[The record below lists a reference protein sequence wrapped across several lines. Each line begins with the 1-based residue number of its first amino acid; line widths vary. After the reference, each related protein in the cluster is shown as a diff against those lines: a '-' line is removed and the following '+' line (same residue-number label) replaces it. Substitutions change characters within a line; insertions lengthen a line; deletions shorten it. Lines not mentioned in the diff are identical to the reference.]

1 MKKNLLTLIAVLLA
15 LTLVFAGCGMET
27 PDAPDTTDNSA
38 LQDTTS
44 TPDTTDVPDTT
55 DAPEATDAPAEDESS
70 NFNLGT
76 YENNTYVNAY
86 LGLACTLDDSWTYT
100 PAEQLQALPEN
111 IRDLFAD
118 SDASALLENVT
129 SVIDMQAENL
139 TQLTSVNV
147 TFSKISPVEQLTYMA
162 INEEQLIDNLLTMK
176 DFLTSSYAQAGMD
189 VTDITKETVT
199 FLGQTHHVLKLS
211 CSIQGMPCYMI
222 QYYDYW
228 AGEYGAVITFSS
240 YLEDKTADLLELF
253 YAVE

>member
-1 MKKNLLTLIAVLLA
+1 MSEVLA
-15 LTLVFAGCGMET
+15 KVGGIEI
-27 PDAPDTTDNSA
+27 
-38 LQDTTS
+38 
-44 TPDTTDVPDTT
+44 T
-55 DAPEATDAPAEDESS
+55 DADVDAFIESLPQEQKHYAS
-70 NFNLGT
+70 NPHFRNR
-76 YENNTYVNAY
+76 
-86 LGLACTLDDSWTYT
+86 C
-100 PAEQLQALPEN
+100 
-111 IRDLFAD
+111 
-118 SDASALLENVT
+118 
-129 SVIDMQAENL
+129 
-139 TQLTSVNV
+139 
-147 TFSKISPVEQLTYMA
+147 K
-162 INEEQLIDNLLTMK
+162 EQLIDNLLTMK